1 LNRSSRPACRCR
13 VLAEVRQRHRPDT
26 GVGRSC
32 WLRRR
37 AERTAQYDRRD
48 QRRAVAP
55 SKPVGGEKR
64 RAYYAAV
71 VRLAVGDMVVYGSHG
86 AGHVAARERRVVLG
100 KRQEVIVLALAG
112 GLSVELPME
121 RAHRLLR
128 PLASEAD
135 MSRVQKTLGA
145 DHAVS
150 GDPWLKRR
158 RDSQAKLTGGDA
170 IELAEVIRDS
180 ARREWTLP
188 AKGTK
193 SQLSPGERALFVKA
207 RELLSNE
214 IALVRGV
221 EPAEANAWID
231 EQLTRTG

>member
-1 LNRSSRPACRCR
+1 
-13 VLAEVRQRHRPDT
+13 
-26 GVGRSC
+26 
-32 WLRRR
+32 
-37 AERTAQYDRRD
+37 
-48 QRRAVAP
+48 
-55 SKPVGGEKR
+55 
-64 RAYYAAV
+64 
-71 VRLAVGDMVVYGSHG
+71 MVVYASHG

-121 RAHRLLR
+121 RAHELLR

-145 DHAVS
+145 DDAVS
-150 GDPWLKRR
+150 RDPWLKRR
-158 RDSQAKLTGGDA
+158 RDSLAKLTGGDP
-170 IELAEVIRDS
+170 IELAEIIRDS

-193 SQLSPGERALFVKA
+193 PQLSPGEKES
-207 RELLSNE
+207 RESTPALSNE
-214 IALVRGV
+214 IALARGV
-221 EPAEANAWID
+221 EPAEADAWID

>member
-1 LNRSSRPACRCR
+1 
-13 VLAEVRQRHRPDT
+13 
-26 GVGRSC
+26 
-32 WLRRR
+32 
-37 AERTAQYDRRD
+37 
-48 QRRAVAP
+48 
-55 SKPVGGEKR
+55 
-64 RAYYAAV
+64 
-71 VRLAVGDMVVYGSHG
+71 MVVYGSHG

-121 RAHRLLR
+121 RARELLR

-150 GDPWLKRR
+150 GDSWIKRR
-158 RDSQAKLTGGDA
+158 RDSQAKLTGGDP

-188 AKGTK
+188 ATGTK
-193 SQLSPGERALFVKA
+193 SRLSLGEKELFVKA
-207 RELLSNE
+207 RQLLSNE
-214 IALVRGV
+214 IALARGV
-221 EPAEANAWID
+221 EPAEANAWPSVRC
-231 EQLTRTG
+231 ELTNPVPFRTGYGYGWEGSRSSPALVEPALAIGVF

>member
-1 LNRSSRPACRCR
+1 MSVGLSSKLQPATSILARSSPHKITA
-13 VLAEVRQRHRPDT
+13 VRALP
-26 GVGRSC
+26 
-32 WLRRR
+32 
-37 AERTAQYDRRD
+37 
-48 QRRAVAP
+48 P
-55 SKPVGGEKR
+55 KPVSGEKR
-64 RAYYAAV
+64 CAYYAAV

-112 GLSVELPME
+112 GLSVELPMG
-121 RAHRLLR
+121 RANELLR

-135 MSRVQKTLGA
+135 ISRVQKTLGA

-150 GDPWLKRR
+150 GDPWPKRR

-170 IELAEVIRDS
+170 IELAEIIRDS
-180 ARREWTLP
+180 ARREWRLP

-193 SQLSPGERALFVKA
+193 SQLSPGERAFFVKA

-214 IALVRGV
+214 IALARGV
-221 EPAEANAWID
+221 DPAEANAWID
-231 EQLTRTG
+231 EQLTRAG

>member
-1 LNRSSRPACRCR
+1 M
-13 VLAEVRQRHRPDT
+13 
-26 GVGRSC
+26 
-32 WLRRR
+32 
-37 AERTAQYDRRD
+37 
-48 QRRAVAP
+48 
-55 SKPVGGEKR
+55 
-64 RAYYAAV
+64 
-71 VRLAVGDMVVYGSHG
+71 RLAVGDMVVYGSHG

-221 EPAEANAWID
+221 ELAEANAWID

>member
-1 LNRSSRPACRCR
+1 M
-13 VLAEVRQRHRPDT
+13 
-26 GVGRSC
+26 
-32 WLRRR
+32 
-37 AERTAQYDRRD
+37 
-48 QRRAVAP
+48 
-55 SKPVGGEKR
+55 KR
-64 RAYYAAV
+64 RSATLPV

-158 RDSQAKLTGGDA
+158 RDSQAKLPGGA
-170 IELAEVIRDS
+170 PIELAETIRD
-180 ARREWTLP
+180 
-188 AKGTK
+188 
-193 SQLSPGERALFVKA
+193 RAQ
-207 RELLSNE
+207 R
-214 IALVRGV
+214 
-221 EPAEANAWID
+221 D
-231 EQLTRTG
+231 TT